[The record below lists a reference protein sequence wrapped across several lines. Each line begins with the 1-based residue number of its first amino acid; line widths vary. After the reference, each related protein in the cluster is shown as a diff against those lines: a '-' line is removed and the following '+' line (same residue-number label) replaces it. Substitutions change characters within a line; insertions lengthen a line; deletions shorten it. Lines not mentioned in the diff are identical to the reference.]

1 MPRLGVNET
10 KLTNHDAS
18 LNKIFADF
26 NTQNSNN
33 ANTLAGVN
41 AIINDQVKVDILS
54 NTGRINTNKNAFDA
68 SMNDVHIYRKDLSD
82 NIIRNKNSITAVD
95 NKANT
100 INDRLNTTRS
110 ELSTLETDKVDV
122 NKSTI
127 DDNISDITQLRADLT
142 TEKIKILMLMEI

>member
-1 MPRLGVNET
+1 
-10 KLTNHDAS
+10 
-18 LNKIFADF
+18 
-26 NTQNSNN
+26 
-33 ANTLAGVN
+33 
-41 AIINDQVKVDILS
+41 
-54 NTGRINTNKNAFDA
+54 
-68 SMNDVHIYRKDLSD
+68 MNDVHIYRKDLSD

-142 TEKIKILMLMEI
+142 TEKNKNVNVNGNIVTFLGTSWEANKYSEFDYVNFKSLTMFETGFFMDGAEQELITEIINYN